1 MCLFKESISG
11 RVIFI
16 WTAILRHFDPKLTP
30 ISKFKNILKSK
41 TCEVQFYK
49 ATLTL
54 QVSYK
59 ERFIITKTMVKIA
72 LKFEL
77 QTLIYNENIHER
89 TKTQENQVDY
99 FNY

>member
-1 MCLFKESISG
+1 
-11 RVIFI
+11 
-16 WTAILRHFDPKLTP
+16 
-30 ISKFKNILKSK
+30 
-41 TCEVQFYK
+41 
-49 ATLTL
+49 
-54 QVSYK
+54 
-59 ERFIITKTMVKIA
+59 MVKIA